1 MRLSAGQRAPCG
13 GTARICTHLGGWTVP
28 PALSITPDH
37 IISLCARPGRLA
49 SVAGRHQ
56 HPTGDVAVGR
66 EREVGGADWV
76 GRGGQGH
83 QEGSGLDTHLRLRS
97 ELRGTDPA
105 PSSPAE
111 ARLGHELE
119 VQCPSHWLGA
129 RLWPLAP
136 ASALASLPPRV
147 HIHATPPAPPSLVSP
162 VSLTPLGAV
171 LSLMPIPRASGSG
184 QVSPASPSAL
194 GPSRVAP
201 GPQCRVGL
209 ASTGWARAA
218 SLLQVSLRACLAAT
232 APQMTSR
239 RGCPRTAL
247 PSLSFSGPRGSGS
260 GLRTPGRSRS
270 CDLLLSEL
278 QWVKW
283 RLGTPLS

>member
-1 MRLSAGQRAPCG
+1 MRASGPGVG
-13 GTARICTHLGGWTVP
+13 GTACVYTHLRGRTVP

-37 IISLCARPGRLA
+37 IISLCARPGRRA
-49 SVAGRHQ
+49 SVAGRHH

-66 EREVGGADWV
+66 DGGGADWV

-97 ELRGTDPA
+97 KLKGTDPA
-105 PSSPAE
+105 SSSPTE
-111 ARLGHELE
+111 ARLGHGLE
-119 VQCPSHWLGA
+119 VQCPTHWLGA
-129 RLWPLAP
+129 RLRPLAP
-136 ASALASLPPRV
+136 ACALTSLPPRV
-147 HIHATPPAPPSLVSP
+147 HTHATPPAPPSLVSP
-162 VSLTPLGAV
+162 VSLAPLGAV
-171 LSLMPIPRASGSG
+171 LSIMPIPGASGSG
-184 QVSPASPSAL
+184 QVSPVSPSAL

-218 SLLQVSLRACLAAT
+218 SLLRVSLRACPAAT
-232 APQMTSR
+232 APQMTSL

-260 GLRTPGRSRS
+260 GPRTPGQSRS

>member
-1 MRLSAGQRAPCG
+1 MVCLLLQETKGTSISGLPAGPVS
-13 GTARICTHLGGWTVP
+13 WE
-28 PALSITPDH
+28 
-37 IISLCARPGRLA
+37 
-49 SVAGRHQ
+49 AGRSRLLSPSHRTISY
-56 HPTGDVAVGR
+56 PSVRVLAAWPPWLAGTNTPL
-66 EREVGGADWV
+66 ETW
-76 GRGGQGH
+76 
-83 QEGSGLDTHLRLRS
+83 LRLRS

>member
-1 MRLSAGQRAPCG
+1 M
-13 GTARICTHLGGWTVP
+13 
-28 PALSITPDH
+28 
-37 IISLCARPGRLA
+37 
-49 SVAGRHQ
+49 
-56 HPTGDVAVGR
+56 
-66 EREVGGADWV
+66 

-136 ASALASLPPRV
+136 ACALASLPPRV
-147 HIHATPPAPPSLVSP
+147 HIHAPPPAPPSLVSP

-184 QVSPASPSAL
+184 QVSPVSPSAL

-201 GPQCRVGL
+201 GPQCCVGL

-218 SLLQVSLRACLAAT
+218 SLLQVSLRACPAAT

>member
-1 MRLSAGQRAPCG
+1 MG
-13 GTARICTHLGGWTVP
+13 
-28 PALSITPDH
+28 
-37 IISLCARPGRLA
+37 
-49 SVAGRHQ
+49 
-56 HPTGDVAVGR
+56 
-66 EREVGGADWV
+66 GGADWV

-97 ELRGTDPA
+97 KLKGTDPA
-105 PSSPAE
+105 SSSPTE
-111 ARLGHELE
+111 ARLGHGLE
-119 VQCPSHWLGA
+119 VQCPTHWLGA
-129 RLWPLAP
+129 RLRPLAP
-136 ASALASLPPRV
+136 ACALTSLPPRV
-147 HIHATPPAPPSLVSP
+147 HTHATPPAPPSLVSP
-162 VSLTPLGAV
+162 MSLAPLGAV
-171 LSLMPIPRASGSG
+171 LSIMPIPGASGSG
-184 QVSPASPSAL
+184 QVSPVSPSAL

-218 SLLQVSLRACLAAT
+218 SLLRVSLRACPAAT
-232 APQMTSR
+232 APQMTSL

-260 GLRTPGRSRS
+260 GPRTPGQSRS